1 MSKRLGDWLLFPVR
15 TPSRAAFSA
24 LAVALL
30 AFAGWYGSRVLHF
43 YRDEAA
49 AREALSKYDFPEA
62 RRRLASCL
70 ALRQDDPAVLLLAA
84 QAARRDGLLDE
95 AGQHLDRYYKR
106 VGGST
111 PEGALQGVLLQVQR
125 GQVKG
130 IVHALIDYLEVR
142 HPDSEQIL
150 EALAQGCVR
159 VYRLDEAAFWTKQ
172 LLDRFPDNPVG
183 RLLDAQTNETLHRR
197 EKAVEIASRL
207 VEDYPGYD
215 KARLYLA
222 GLLFKDHLYEKA
234 AHHYRELHRR
244 QPAEIM
250 PLLGLVR
257 SLLTLERLD
266 EAAPL
271 LRELEEEHA
280 DNSDALLECGRF
292 ALRQKRPADAESLL
306 RRAESLA
313 PNDHE
318 VHFELAVCLGQ
329 LNRTNESRQHLERFK
344 QIEADLILLEKT
356 VAAMVK
362 TPTDPGP
369 RREAGKICLRNGQVS
384 EGLRWLDGVLD
395 VAPDD
400 KPTHQILADFYAS
413 QGDVERARFHRD
425 KAR

>member
-1 MSKRLGDWLLFPVR
+1 MSKHLGDWLLFPVR
-15 TPSRAAFSA
+15 TSTRATLSA

-30 AFAGWYGSRVLHF
+30 ALGGWHGSRVLHF
-43 YRDEAA
+43 HQDEAA

-70 ALRQDDPAVLLLAA
+70 ALRPDDPAVLLLAA
-84 QAARRDGLLDE
+84 QATRRGGLLDE
-95 AGQHLDRYYKR
+95 AGGYLHRYYER
-106 VGGST
+106 AGRST

-125 GQVKG
+125 GEVKEN
-130 IVHALIDYLEVR
+130 VHGLIDYLEVR

-150 EALAQGCVR
+150 EALAQGCVH
-159 VYRLDEAAFWTKQ
+159 VYRLDEASFWTKL
-172 LLDRFPDNPVG
+172 LLDRFPGNPIG
-183 RLLDAQTNETLHRR
+183 RLLDAQTNETLHHR
-197 EKAVEIASRL
+197 EKAAEITSRL
-207 VEDYPGYD
+207 VEDYPDYD

-222 GLLFKDHLYEKA
+222 GLLFKEHQYEQA

-244 QPAEIM
+244 QTAELM

-266 EAAPL
+266 EAEPL
-271 LRELEEEHA
+271 LRELEEKHA

-306 RRAESLA
+306 RRAVLLA

-329 LNRTNESRQHLERFK
+329 LGRTNESRQNLERFK
-344 QIEADLILLEKT
+344 QIEADLMLLEKT

-362 TPTDPGP
+362 TPNDPGP
-369 RREAGKICLRNGQVS
+369 RREAGRICLRNGQVS
-384 EGLRWLDGVLD
+384 EGLRWLDGALE

-413 QGDVERARFHRD
+413 QGDMVRAKFHRD